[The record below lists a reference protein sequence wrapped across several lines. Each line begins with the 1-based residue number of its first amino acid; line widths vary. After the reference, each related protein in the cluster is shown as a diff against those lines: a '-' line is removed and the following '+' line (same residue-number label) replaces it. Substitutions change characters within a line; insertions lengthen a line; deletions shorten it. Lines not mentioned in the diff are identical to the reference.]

1 MPAISL
7 SLQPPFS
14 TAREGPT
21 CLVRI
26 AVSCCKVLP
35 YSYQSAFF
43 KKRESAIEVAL
54 PSAAVHVYTRTH
66 LHTNVHAYRQIAAP
80 RYAQVSHY
88 SRSHSHSCLRTHV
101 RTYAP
106 RLPILRMSLFC
117 SEVRYA
123 PPPTA
128 VRCSGARNVPCATR
142 QNVFPAAASSTAYAS
157 IRATAAASVVPFAN
171 VSSVMPVRFVQKEVT
186 GVF

>member
-54 PSAAVHVYTRTH
+54 PSAAVHVYTLTH

-88 SRSHSHSCLRTHV
+88 SRSHSHSCPRTHV

-106 RLPILRMSLFC
+106 RVPILRMSLF
-117 SEVRYA
+117 
-123 PPPTA
+123 A
-128 VRCSGARNVPCATR
+128 VKCVMHHHQLQCG
-142 QNVFPAAASSTAYAS
+142 AAAHVTYRALRGKMFSQQQLALRRTRLSVQLLQQAS
-157 IRATAAASVVPFAN
+157 CRLLTFHP
-171 VSSVMPVRFVQKEVT
+171 
-186 GVF
+186 